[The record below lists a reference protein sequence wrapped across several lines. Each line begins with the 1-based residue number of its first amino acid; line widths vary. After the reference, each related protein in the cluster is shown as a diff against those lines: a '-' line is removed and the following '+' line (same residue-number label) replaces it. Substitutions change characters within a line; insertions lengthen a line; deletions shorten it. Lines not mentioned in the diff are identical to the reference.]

1 MASCEDGKIAMLGK
15 SNRSN
20 GMGGVILGVSSGASV
35 LCSRL
40 RIRETTE
47 EPTPMQTHED
57 LLASSS
63 LGPSVPD
70 TAEQG
75 LGPRSGLQLGFL

>member
-1 MASCEDGKIAMLGK
+1 
-15 SNRSN
+15 
-20 GMGGVILGVSSGASV
+20 
-35 LCSRL
+35 
-40 RIRETTE
+40 
-47 EPTPMQTHED
+47 MQVHEG

-75 LGPRSGLQLGFL
+75 LGPRGGLQLGLYGLV

>member
-1 MASCEDGKIAMLGK
+1 MLEGQPVVCYK
-15 SNRSN
+15 C
-20 GMGGVILGVSSGASV
+20 LHPLSV
-35 LCSRL
+35 LVEIECNYCVFREVWNPFKTKRTVLCPRL

-47 EPTPMQTHED
+47 EPTPMQVHEG

-75 LGPRSGLQLGFL
+75 LGP